1 MHSMMRST
9 ITLGVCCCAD
19 RAGGIDGMEG
29 DAAAALA
36 LLLSLTA
43 VDVEEVGGREAE
55 GGALEAGTGLALL
68 GLGVLAIRS
77 LK

>member
-1 MHSMMRST
+1 
-9 ITLGVCCCAD
+9 
-19 RAGGIDGMEG
+19 MEG